1 MLCSDDDDDIYTYT
15 YIYIIF
21 NSLIHNLNYF
31 SLIK

>member
-31 SLIK
+31 L